1 MNVEA
6 VSAEVA
12 ALRLQNVTFEPLP
25 DALKR
30 CVSLSSCYGVAKRYP
45 IEPPE
50 VMPEEDAEAILW
62 RLRLW
67 GNESFPHPAPE
78 VMPREDAEAML

>member
-1 MNVEA
+1 MRQLIFLLWG
-6 VSAEVA
+6 S
-12 ALRLQNVTFEPLP
+12 QNAT
-25 DALKR
+25 
-30 CVSLSSCYGVAKRYP
+30 P

-50 VMPEEDAEAILW
+50 VMPEGDAEAILW